1 MMAKIAVIGGTGLY
15 EMEGLQLKEQ
25 LAIDTPFGAPS
36 SMLQRGELDGQE
48 VLFLPRHGEGH
59 RLLPREVNFRA
70 NIYALKTLGV
80 EQVIAVSAVGSMK
93 ETLAPRHFVIPE
105 QLFDHTRQRAATFFG
120 DGIVAHVSMA
130 QPFCVRL
137 SRHLYTAAAQADGM
151 TAHAGGTYVC
161 IEGPAFS
168 SRAESQLYR
177 QLGFDII
184 GMTAATEAKLAR
196 EAEMCYALLACV
208 TDYDCWHP
216 EHDEVTT
223 AAILSCLRAN
233 AAAARRVIGLALPQV
248 AAHTR
253 SCACD
258 ATLKTAIATAPQHIS
273 AAARRRLQAL
283 LGRYLD

>member
-15 EMEGLQLKEQ
+15 DLAGLQIKEQ

-36 SMLQRGELDGQE
+36 AALRRGELDGQE

-59 RLLPREVNFRA
+59 RLLPREINFRA

-93 ETLAPRHFVIPE
+93 EALAPRHFVIPE
-105 QLFDHTRQRAATFFG
+105 QLFDNTRQQAPTFFG
-120 DGIVAHVSMA
+120 DGIAAHVSMA

-137 SRHLYTAAAQADGM
+137 SGHLYTAAQGSG
-151 TAHAGGTYVC
+151 TTVHAGGTYVC

-168 SRAESQLYR
+168 ARAESQLYR
-177 QLGFDII
+177 RLGFDII
-184 GMTAATEAKLAR
+184 GMTAAAEAKLAR

-216 EHDEVTT
+216 KHDEVTT

-233 AAAARRVIGLALPQV
+233 AADARRVIGSALPQV
-248 AAHTR
+248 AAQTR

-258 ATLKTAIATAPQHIS
+258 ATLQTAIATAPQHIS
-273 AAARRRLQAL
+273 AAAKGRLRVL
-283 LGRYLD
+283 LRRYLD